1 MNLLGKFFTRPL
13 KRDKAFKADRQN
25 LTRAEVHQPYRIKE
39 IDAKEKG
46 MKEFLFSLGCFR
58 GEEIAVVSILA
69 GTYVV
74 RIKDARYSI
83 DADLAKA
90 ILIGPNV

>member
-1 MNLLGKFFTRPL
+1 MGMNIVRKFFRHPP
-13 KRDKAFKADRQN
+13 KGDKAFIADRQN
-25 LTRAEVHQPYRIKE
+25 LTCAEVHQPYRIKE
-39 IDAKEKG
+39 IETKEKG
-46 MKEFLFSLGCFR
+46 MKEFLFSLGCFQ
-58 GEEIAVVSILA
+58 GEEIAVVSVLA

-90 ILIGPNV
+90 ILI

>member
-1 MNLLGKFFTRPL
+1 MGMNIVRKFFRHPP
-13 KRDKAFKADRQN
+13 KGDKAFIADRQN

-39 IDAKEKG
+39 IETKEKG

-90 ILIGPNV
+90 ILI